1 MMTSGTK
8 VEKTDL
14 EWREALT
21 PEQFQVAR
29 QGGTERA
36 FTGVYYSH
44 KEVGVYRCICCA
56 AVLFRS
62 DEKYDSGS
70 GWPSFWESAEGDNI
84 VTRED
89 QSLGMTRVEIL
100 CAVCDAHLGHRFEDG
115 PKPTG
120 MRYCVNSA
128 SLDFEARE

>member
-1 MMTSGTK
+1 MTSGTK
-8 VEKTDL
+8 VKKTDL

-21 PEQFQVAR
+21 PEQFHITR

-44 KEVGVYRCICCA
+44 KEAGVYRCICCA

-62 DEKYDSGS
+62 DEKYDSVS
-70 GWPSFWESAEGDNI
+70 GWPSFWESAESENI

-89 QSLGMTRVEIL
+89 HSLGMMRVEIL
-100 CAVCDAHLGHRFEDG
+100 CALCDAHLGHRFEDG
-115 PKPTG
+115 PQPTG
-120 MRYCVNSA
+120 VRYCVNSA
-128 SLDFEARE
+128 SLDFEAEK

>member
-1 MMTSGTK
+1 MTSGTK
-8 VEKTDL
+8 MEKTDL

-44 KEVGVYRCICCA
+44 KEAGVYRCVCCA

-70 GWPSFWESAEGDNI
+70 GWPSFWESAERDNI

-89 QSLGMTRVEIL
+89 QSLGMTRVEVL

-128 SLDFEARE
+128 WLDFEAQE

>member
-1 MMTSGTK
+1 MTSGTK
-8 VEKTDL
+8 MEKTDL

-44 KEVGVYRCICCA
+44 KEAGVYRCVCCA

-62 DEKYDSGS
+62 NEKYDSGS
-70 GWPSFWESAEGDNI
+70 GWPSFWESAERDNI

-89 QSLGMTRVEIL
+89 QSLGMTRVEVL

-128 SLDFEARE
+128 SLDFEAQE